1 MARGPATAGCAPGR
15 SRGYVEVEHV
25 QLRRDKFEIDGLRD
39 YLVFNPLTNLFKPER
54 GPRDTI

>member
-1 MARGPATAGCAPGR
+1 M
-15 SRGYVEVEHV
+15 

-54 GPRDTI
+54 GPRDTIEAPVDPKTLSAGNDL